1 MADTFL
7 DELVEY
13 PVKALRE
20 IGTDHTVVKLL
31 TDNPDIDMSS
41 DEADEVFDRFL
52 YDYGYV
58 DSTTTEG
65 AAYICVEA
73 ETLHSQTP
81 TMQDMK
87 LYVTIICHKQFMK
100 VDSSKFKGMIGNRRD
115 NLVRYTDKLL
125 NGADIFG
132 VGCLTLVSARTVPAP
147 AGFTAREMTYVV
159 PEFRK
164 KKDVNKSAV

>member
-1 MADTFL
+1 MDNTFL

-20 IGTDHTVVKLL
+20 IGTDPTVVQLL
-31 TDNPDIDMSS
+31 TDKPDIDMNSA
-41 DEADEVFDRFL
+41 EADEIFDKYLF
-52 YDYGYV
+52 DYGYV
-58 DSTTTEG
+58 DGTTSET

-73 ETLHSQTP
+73 EMTKSQTS

-87 LYVTIICHKQFMK
+87 LYVTIMCHKQFMK
-100 VDSSKFKGMIGNRRD
+100 IDATKFKGIIGNRRD

-132 VGCLTLVSARTVPAP
+132 IGGLTLLSARTIPAP
-147 AGFTAREMTYVV
+147 TGFSAREMTYVV
-159 PEFRK
+159 PDFRK
-164 KKDVNKSAV
+164 RKGVTSK